1 MCILICS
8 IRNGGFFNFH
18 FFGEGRFQ
26 FFNIRRIRANCIM
39 ADLEHFL
46 RTFNGIV
53 PLFWETD
60 SFRPPIVCF
69 VWASKKERERNA
81 SYRTFP
87 TQFDRAASQSKSE
100 SHKNK
105 IAWGSP
111 HCCWPNRLRPSLQ
124 SQENLLC
131 LLDVWRISVWRNSK
145 KLWSLFCKHHYCSH
159 GTLFHIRERTQII
172 T

>member
-1 MCILICS
+1 MGTEGWVQCVSRIFLKPEVCTNPNCVALPNMQCILNCS

-18 FFGEGRFQ
+18 FFAEGRFQ

-39 ADLEHFL
+39 ADLVHFL

-60 SFRPPIVCF
+60 SLGPNCVFRLNGPQ
-69 VWASKKERERNA
+69 KRRERNA

-87 TQFDRAASQSKSE
+87 TQFDRAASQSKSD

-111 HCCWPNRLRPSLQ
+111 RCC
-124 SQENLLC
+124 
-131 LLDVWRISVWRNSK
+131 
-145 KLWSLFCKHHYCSH
+145 
-159 GTLFHIRERTQII
+159 
-172 T
+172 